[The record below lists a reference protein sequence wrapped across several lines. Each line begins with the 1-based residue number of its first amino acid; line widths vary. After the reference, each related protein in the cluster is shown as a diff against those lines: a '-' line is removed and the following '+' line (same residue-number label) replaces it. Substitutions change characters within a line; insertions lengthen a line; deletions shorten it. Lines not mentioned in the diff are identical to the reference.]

1 MNNWVKGLLIGFGV
15 SIASILVILILS
27 AEKPRRFLQERV
39 QQVQGALP
47 EREQVQQYA
56 QQAATRVSEFAGS
69 AKGTVQQTM
78 KKVKRSGGDLGE
90 KAIELTPVSS

>member
-1 MNNWVKGLLIGFGV
+1 VNNWVKGLLIGFGV

>member
-56 QQAATRVSEFAGS
+56 QQAATRVSQLAGS

-78 KKVKRSGGDLGE
+78 KKVKRSGSDLEE
-90 KAIELTPVSS
+90 KAEQLSPVGN